1 MIIEIELFTPLDEDL
16 LNDKEALINVANDKL
31 AKYGT
36 VKDVAVE
43 RVYVFSN
50 GEEGAVMYFRY
61 EGDDEG
67 FYRGGICFDKSDVD
81 TVLKVQKLYFRFK
94 HVQDEYSSERID
106 EQMPLLL
113 ETYNIVANVE
123 VENLDDWF
131 YV

>member
-1 MIIEIELFTPLDEDL
+1 MIIEIELFTSLDEDL

-43 RVYVFSN
+43 RVYVFGN
-50 GEEGAVMYFRY
+50 GEEDAVLYFRY

-81 TVLKVQKLYFRFK
+81 TDIKVQKLYSRFK
-94 HVQDEYSSERID
+94 YAQNEYSSEMID